1 MFQRTFTNTPWEK
14 KVGYCRALRA
24 GDHIYVTGT
33 TSIDSNGHVFAPND
47 AYLQAKK
54 CLQIIKDALNKL
66 DVTMSKIV
74 RTRIFVTDISK
85 WELFGKAHRE
95 FFENHPPTTT
105 MVEVK
110 QLIDPEMLIEIEADV
125 YT

>member
-54 CLQIIKDALNKL
+54 CLQIIEDTLTKL
-66 DVTMSKIV
+66 DVPMSKIV
-74 RTRIFVTDISK
+74 RTRMFVTDISK

-95 FFENHPPTTT
+95 FF
-105 MVEVK
+105 
-110 QLIDPEMLIEIEADV
+110 
-125 YT
+125 